1 MELKKDNLQE
11 VIFEYIDKI
20 KVLIAPETWE
30 NVLLDCTKNELLI
43 MLLLYRYGE
52 VNMSQIA
59 EYINVPLNTATGIV
73 ARMEKR
79 ELLCRERSQEDKRV
93 MMVAFAAKGREQI
106 QAIWSEFSYYG
117 EVLMEDLAMDEIR
130 LLQKVLDKMVDI
142 LQKGR
147 PGKSASAD
155 KKIRK
160 VLIE

>member
-1 MELKKDNLQE
+1 LELKKDNLEE
-11 VIFEYIDKI
+11 VIFEYVDKI

-59 EYINVPLNTATGIV
+59 EYVNVPLNTATGIV

-79 ELLCRERSQEDKRV
+79 ELVCRERSQEDKRV
-93 MMVAFAAKGREQI
+93 MTVTFAARGREQI
-106 QAIWSEFSYYG
+106 QTIWSEFAYYG
-117 EVLMEDLAMDEIR
+117 QLLMEGLEMDEIQ
-130 LLQKVLDKMVDI
+130 LIQKVLDKMVDI

-147 PGKSASAD
+147 SGQSDVTNKRI
-155 KKIRK
+155 KKI
-160 VLIE
+160 LIE